1 MSNLDSLFSQ
11 YEKNQAGGAKK
22 LSQEDRMKRYFT
34 LLLNDKENTGQRTI
48 RILPTEDGSSP
59 FKEAWFHELQVGG
72 FYQKIYDPAGNDNE
86 ASPLNDVYNAL
97 RATKRKDD
105 EELAKDYRAR
115 MYYIVKVIDRAN
127 EQDGPKYWRFKHSYK
142 KDGIIDKIIPIVR
155 NKGDI
160 FDIETGRDLIIDLV
174 KTKSPKGKDY
184 TSVATIMYDDPSP
197 LSTDAELA
205 KKWATDE
212 STWKDVYTR
221 KPLEYLEAISRG
233 ESPRWDDSQG
243 KYVYLNSVNSEASFG
258 GATVAK
264 NATVKEGK
272 VDAPQVDALD
282 TDDADDDLPF

>member
-1 MSNLDSLFSQ
+1 MSNLDAIMAQ
-11 YEKNQAGGAKK
+11 YEKNQKGDSQK

-34 LLLNDKENTGQRTI
+34 LLLSDKENTGQRRI
-48 RILPTEDGSSP
+48 RILPTTDGSSV
-59 FKEAWFHELQVGG
+59 FKETWFHELQVGG
-72 FYQKIYDPAGNDNE
+72 YYQKIYDPAGNDNE
-86 ASPLNDVYNAL
+86 VSPLNDVYHAL
-97 RATKRKDD
+97 KATKRKDD

-243 KYVYLNSVNSEASFG
+243 KYVYLNSVNSESIIG
-258 GATVAK
+258 GVDSPAPAK
-264 NATVKEGK
+264 KGK
-272 VDAPQVDALD
+272 VEAPQVDALD